1 MVNDD
6 NDYKLDVYKID
17 TRTKLDK
24 KRIFIMVI
32 LILLLFCILLT
43 INHIKNLM
51 EEYKVYKQYEAQ
63 LNSIKHQEEEKQAK
77 IKEET
82 EKKKKEE
89 AKRLIDECPEPLKSV
104 VKFAL
109 ATGLRK
115 SNIINLEW
123 QQIDMQ
129 RRVAWV
135 NPEESKSNRAIVSTT
150 DEK

>member
-77 IKEET
+77 IKELQSELN
-82 EKKKKEE
+82 ESDYKIIKCNEYELAGLELPYDIEE
-89 AKRLIDECPEPLKSV
+89 LHKQRQ
-104 VKFAL
+104 AL
-109 ATGLRK
+109 RDK
-115 SNIINLEW
+115 INKL
-123 QQIDMQ
+123 Q
-129 RRVAWV
+129 
-135 NPEESKSNRAIVSTT
+135 ES
-150 DEK
+150 EG

>member
-51 EEYKVYKQYEAQ
+51 EEKRA
-63 LNSIKHQEEEKQAK
+63 SILSKLSDDEKDFISFQSFNEVFK
-77 IKEET
+77 MIKAN
-82 EKKKKEE
+82 EKE
-89 AKRLIDECPEPLKSV
+89 AKTQYYKNLK
-104 VKFAL
+104 KN
-109 ATGLRK
+109 K
-115 SNIINLEW
+115 
-123 QQIDMQ
+123 
-129 RRVAWV
+129 
-135 NPEESKSNRAIVSTT
+135 P
-150 DEK
+150 

>member
-51 EEYKVYKQYEAQ
+51 EEYKQYEAQ

-82 EKKKKEE
+82 EKKKKE
-89 AKRLIDECPEPLKSV
+89 RNPQLTDI
-104 VKFAL
+104 
-109 ATGLRK
+109 RK
-115 SNIINLEW
+115 TKYGYYL
-123 QQIDMQ
+123 
-129 RRVAWV
+129 
-135 NPEESKSNRAIVSTT
+135 
-150 DEK
+150 

>member
-51 EEYKVYKQYEAQ
+51 EEYNW
-63 LNSIKHQEEEKQAK
+63 L
-77 IKEET
+77 
-82 EKKKKEE
+82 
-89 AKRLIDECPEPLKSV
+89 
-104 VKFAL
+104 
-109 ATGLRK
+109 
-115 SNIINLEW
+115 
-123 QQIDMQ
+123 
-129 RRVAWV
+129 
-135 NPEESKSNRAIVSTT
+135 
-150 DEK
+150 

>member
-51 EEYKVYKQYEAQ
+51 EVYKQYEAQ

-82 EKKKKEE
+82 EKKKKE
-89 AKRLIDECPEPLKSV
+89 RNPQLTDI
-104 VKFAL
+104 
-109 ATGLRK
+109 RK
-115 SNIINLEW
+115 TKYGYYL
-123 QQIDMQ
+123 
-129 RRVAWV
+129 
-135 NPEESKSNRAIVSTT
+135 
-150 DEK
+150 

>member
-43 INHIKNLM
+43 INHIK
-51 EEYKVYKQYEAQ
+51 QYEAQ

-82 EKKKKEE
+82 EKKKKE
-89 AKRLIDECPEPLKSV
+89 RNPQLTDI
-104 VKFAL
+104 
-109 ATGLRK
+109 RK
-115 SNIINLEW
+115 TKYGYYL
-123 QQIDMQ
+123 
-129 RRVAWV
+129 
-135 NPEESKSNRAIVSTT
+135 
-150 DEK
+150 

>member
-82 EKKKKEE
+82 EKKKKE
-89 AKRLIDECPEPLKSV
+89 RNPQLTYI
-104 VKFAL
+104 
-109 ATGLRK
+109 RK
-115 SNIINLEW
+115 TKYGYYL
-123 QQIDMQ
+123 
-129 RRVAWV
+129 
-135 NPEESKSNRAIVSTT
+135 
-150 DEK
+150 

>member
-82 EKKKKEE
+82 EKKKKEIVIP
-89 AKRLIDECPEPLKSV
+89 KGKN
-104 VKFAL
+104 
-109 ATGLRK
+109 
-115 SNIINLEW
+115 SN
-123 QQIDMQ
+123 
-129 RRVAWV
+129 
-135 NPEESKSNRAIVSTT
+135 K
-150 DEK
+150 